1 MNLPPLQGRAGR
13 RKACCYSPAVFSS
26 LFWLLLGILGVSLL
40 IVIHE
45 FGHYLC
51 ARATGMRVDRFSVI
65 GIGPV
70 VWRLGTWKGTEFVIS
85 AIPFGAYVHIV
96 GMEAGDDPA
105 QTLPPIK
112 PDDPPPVQYAKDDP
126 YLYRNRP
133 VWARMLAILGGP
145 LANYA
150 AATVLFFAL
159 FASIGHRELVS
170 MRANAEIGETAKAA
184 GVQAGDELVS
194 IAGQDVTGKDPFG
207 RIGAATR
214 AHKGETVPVV
224 VNRGA
229 APVSLEVPISAE
241 GRMGIGL
248 ERGEV
253 RTTPASWGEAAM
265 FGVTEPWVK
274 SKQNLVAMGS
284 LFTGETKM
292 DQMSGPIGIVKQVA
306 RAASMGLGEYVML
319 MAIISSLLG
328 LFNLLPLPAL
338 DGGRMVFMLWE
349 AVWRRPINKNIEE
362 MIHGYGMLALLGLI
376 LYITLRND
384 LLGSYFK

>member
-1 MNLPPLQGRAGR
+1 MFA
-13 RKACCYSPAVFSS
+13 S

-51 ARATGMRVDRFSVI
+51 ARATGMRVDRFSVL

-70 VWRLGTWKGTEFVIS
+70 VWRIGTWKGTEFVVS

-105 QTLPPIK
+105 QTLPPLK
-112 PDDPPPVQYAKDDP
+112 EGDPPPIVYDPKDP

-150 AATVLFFAL
+150 AATLLFFGL

-170 MRANAEIGETAKAA
+170 MRAGTDISDTAKAA
-184 GVQAGDELVS
+184 DVQPGDELVK
-194 IAGQDVTGKDPFG
+194 IADQDVKGKDPFG

-214 AHKGETVPVV
+214 AHKGETVAVV
-224 VNRGA
+224 VHRGDA
-229 APVSLEVPISAE
+229 DVSLQVPINAE

-248 ERGEV
+248 DRGQAQ
-253 RTTPASWGEAAM
+253 TTPATWGEAAV
-265 FGVTEPWVK
+265 FGITEPWIK

-306 RAASMGLGEYVML
+306 RAASMGPGEYVLL

-338 DGGRMVFMLWE
+338 DGGRMVFMLAE
-349 AVWRRPINKNIEE
+349 AAFRRPINKSVEE

-376 LYITLRND
+376 LYITVRND
-384 LLGSYFK
+384 LLGQYFK

>member
-1 MNLPPLQGRAGR
+1 ML
-13 RKACCYSPAVFSS
+13 FS
-26 LFWLLLGILGVSLL
+26 LLWLLLGILGVSLL

-51 ARATGMRVDRFSVI
+51 ARMTGMRVDRFSVI

-70 VWRLGTWKGTEFVIS
+70 IWRIGTWQGTEFVVS

-105 QTLPPIK
+105 QTLPPLK
-112 PDDPPPVQYAKDDP
+112 EGDPPPIVYDPKDP

-145 LANYA
+145 MANYA
-150 AATVLFFAL
+150 AATLLFFGL
-159 FASIGHRELVS
+159 FAAIGHRELVS
-170 MRANAEIGETAKAA
+170 MKVDAPVGETAAAA
-184 GVQAGDELVS
+184 GLLPGDELLR
-194 IAGQDVTGKDPFG
+194 IADEEVKGKDPFAK
-207 RIGAATR
+207 ISATTR
-214 AHKGETVPVV
+214 KHKGETVAMVV
-224 VNRGA
+224 QRDGQ
-229 APVSLEVPISAE
+229 EVTLQVPLNE
-241 GRMGIGL
+241 DGRMGIGL
-248 ERGEV
+248 ERGQV
-253 RTTPASWGEAAM
+253 KSTPSTWGEAAV
-265 FGVTEPWVK
+265 FGVTEPWIK
-274 SKQNLVAMGS
+274 SRQNLQAMGS

-292 DQMSGPIGIVKQVA
+292 DQMSGPIGIVKSVA
-306 RAASMGLGEYVML
+306 RAAEKGVGEYVML

-338 DGGRMVFMLWE
+338 DGGRMLFMLWE
-349 AVWRRPINKNIEE
+349 AVTRRPISKSVEE

-376 LYITLRND
+376 LYITVRND

>member
-1 MNLPPLQGRAGR
+1 ML
-13 RKACCYSPAVFSS
+13 FS
-26 LFWLLLGILGVSLL
+26 LIWLLLGILGVSLL

-45 FGHYLC
+45 FGHYVC
-51 ARATGMRVDRFSVI
+51 ARMSGMRVDRFSVI

-70 VWRLGTWKGTEFVIS
+70 VWRIGTWKGTEFVVS

-105 QTLPPIK
+105 QTLPPLK
-112 PDDPPPVQYAKDDP
+112 EGDPPPVVYDPKDP

-145 LANYA
+145 MANYA
-150 AATVLFFAL
+150 AATLLFFGL
-159 FASIGHRELVS
+159 FAAIGHRELVS
-170 MRANAEIGETAKAA
+170 MKANVDVSETAAAA
-184 GVQAGDELVS
+184 GVQPGDELLR
-194 IAGQDVTGKDPFG
+194 IADQEVKGKDPYG
-207 RIGAATR
+207 KISAATR
-214 AHKGETVPVV
+214 AHKNETVPLVV
-224 VNRGA
+224 GRDGQE
-229 APVSLEVPISAE
+229 LTLQVPINEE

-253 RTTPASWGEAAM
+253 KSTPATWAEAAV

-274 SKQNLVAMGS
+274 SRQNLQAMGS

-292 DQMSGPIGIVKQVA
+292 DQMSGPIGIVKSVA
-306 RAASMGLGEYVML
+306 KAAEKGVGEYVML

-338 DGGRMVFMLWE
+338 DGGRMLFMLWE
-349 AVWRRPINKNIEE
+349 AITRRPISKAVEE

-376 LYITLRND
+376 LWITVRND

>member
-1 MNLPPLQGRAGR
+1 ML
-13 RKACCYSPAVFSS
+13 FS
-26 LFWLLLGILGVSLL
+26 LIWLVLGILGVSLL

-45 FGHYLC
+45 FGHYVC
-51 ARATGMRVDRFSVI
+51 ARMSGMRVDRFSVV

-70 VWRLGTWKGTEFVIS
+70 IWRIGTWKGTEYVVS

-112 PDDPPPVQYAKDDP
+112 EGDPPPIVYDAKDP

-145 LANYA
+145 MANYA
-150 AATVLFFAL
+150 AATVLFFGL
-159 FASIGHRELVS
+159 FAAIGHRELVS
-170 MRANAEIGETAKAA
+170 MKASPDISETAKAA
-184 GVQAGDELVS
+184 GLQPGDELLR
-194 IAGQDVTGKDPFG
+194 IADRDVKGNDPYG
-207 RIGAATR
+207 RISVATKE
-214 AHKGETVPVV
+214 HKNETVPLVV
-224 VNRGA
+224 ARAGQ
-229 APVSLEVPISAE
+229 EVTLQIPINEE
-241 GRMGIGL
+241 GRMGINL
-248 ERGEV
+248 DRGEV
-253 RTTPASWGEAAM
+253 KSTPATWGEAAV
-265 FGVTEPWVK
+265 FGVTEPWIK
-274 SKQNLVAMGS
+274 SRQNLQAMGS

-292 DQMSGPIGIVKQVA
+292 DQMSGPIGIVKSVA
-306 RAASMGLGEYVML
+306 KAAEKGVGEYVML

-338 DGGRMVFMLWE
+338 DGGRMLFMLWE
-349 AVWRRPINKNIEE
+349 AITRRPISKAVEE

-376 LYITLRND
+376 LWITVRND

>member
-1 MNLPPLQGRAGR
+1 VL
-13 RKACCYSPAVFSS
+13 FS
-26 LFWLLLGILGVSLL
+26 LLWLLLGILGVSLL

-51 ARATGMRVDRFSVI
+51 ARASGMRVDRFSVL

-70 VWRLGTWKGTEFVIS
+70 VWRIGTWKGTEFVVS

-96 GMEAGDDPA
+96 GMEAGDDL
-105 QTLPPIK
+105 LPTTPPVK
-112 PDDPPPVQYAKDDP
+112 EDDPPPVVYDLNDP

-145 LANYA
+145 MANYA
-150 AATVLFFAL
+150 AATVLFFGL
-159 FASIGHRELVS
+159 FAAIGHRELVS
-170 MRANAEIGETAKAA
+170 MKTSAELGETAAAA
-184 GVQAGDELVS
+184 GLLPGDELLR
-194 IAGQDVTGKDPFG
+194 IADQEVKGKNPFAK
-207 RIGAATR
+207 ISAATK
-214 AHKGETVPVV
+214 AHKSETVPVV
-224 VNRGA
+224 VQRGEQEL
-229 APVSLEVPISAE
+229 SLQVPINEE
-241 GRMGIGL
+241 GRLGIGL

-253 RTTPASWGEAAM
+253 KTTPATWSEAAV
-265 FGVTEPWVK
+265 FGFTEPWIK
-274 SKQNLVAMGS
+274 SWQNLQAMGS

-292 DQMSGPIGIVKQVA
+292 DQMSGPIGIVKSVA
-306 RAASMGLGEYVML
+306 RAAEKGPGEYVML

-349 AVWRRPINKNIEE
+349 AAWRRPISKRVEE
-362 MIHGYGMLALLGLI
+362 SIHAYGMLALFGLI
-376 LYITLRND
+376 LYITVRND

>member
-1 MNLPPLQGRAGR
+1 VL
-13 RKACCYSPAVFSS
+13 SS
-26 LFWLLLGILGVSLL
+26 LLWLLLGILGVSVL

-105 QTLPPIK
+105 QTMPPIK
-112 PDDPPPVQYAKDDP
+112 EGDPPPVVYDPKDP

-145 LANYA
+145 MANYA

-159 FASIGHRELVS
+159 FAAIGHRELVS
-170 MRANAEIGETAKAA
+170 MKAGEDIGETASAA
-184 GVQAGDELVS
+184 GVQPGDELLR
-194 IAGQDVTGKDPFG
+194 IADQEVKGKNPHLL
-207 RIGAATR
+207 ITTATR
-214 AHKGETVPVV
+214 AHKGETVPLVV
-224 VNRGA
+224 QRGA
-229 APVSLEVPISAE
+229 QELRLEVPVNAD

-253 RTTPASWGEAAM
+253 RTTPATWTEAAI

-274 SKQNLVAMGS
+274 SRQNLQAMGS

-292 DQMSGPIGIVKQVA
+292 DQMSGPIGIVKSVA
-306 RAASMGLGEYVML
+306 RAAEKGPGEYVML

-338 DGGRMVFMLWE
+338 DGGRMLFMLWE
-349 AVWRRPINKNIEE
+349 AAWRRPINKNVEE

-376 LYITLRND
+376 LYITVRND